1 MKSAIVIGSTGLVG
15 GYLISTLVKSTSF
28 EKVIALVRRPYFE
41 HYENVEEVVLD
52 FNKKDPFGSLKK
64 ADHVFCCLGSTIRK
78 AGSKKE
84 FRFVDFDLPVLFAKW
99 AEQNNCDTFSLVS
112 SIGADS
118 NSKIFYNKTKGEVEE
133 EIRNL
138 SFSKTQIFRPSLILG
153 KRNEFRPGELLGK
166 GIFTLLSPLIV
177 GTLKKYK
184 AIHARD
190 IAQGMVGHLSKNQYG
205 VKVFESDEIMTF

>member
-1 MKSAIVIGSTGLVG
+1 MKSATVVGSTGLVG
-15 GYLISTLVKSTSF
+15 KYLIDTLINSNTFDRVT
-28 EKVIALVRRPYFE
+28 ALVRSPYFRD
-41 HYENVEEVVLD
+41 YKKIEEIVLD
-52 FNKKDPFGSLKK
+52 FNKEDPFEGLKK

-112 SIGADS
+112 SMGADS
-118 NSKIFYNKTKGEVEE
+118 NSKIFYNRTKGDVEN
-133 EIRNL
+133 EIKKF
-138 SFSKTQIFRPSLILG
+138 SFSKTQIYRPSLILG

-166 GIFTLLSPLIV
+166 GLFTLLNPLMV
-177 GTLKKYK
+177 STLKKYK

-205 VKVFESDEIMTF
+205 VKVVESDEIMTF

>member
-166 GIFTLLSPLIV
+166 GVFTLLSPLMV

-190 IAQGMVGHLSKNQYG
+190 IAQGMVSHLSKNQYG
-205 VKVFESDEIMTF
+205 VNVVESDEIMTF

>member
-15 GYLISTLVKSTSF
+15 GYLISTLAKSTSF

-112 SIGADS
+112 SIGANS
-118 NSKIFYNKTKGEVEE
+118 NSKIFYNKIKGEVEE

-153 KRNEFRPGELLGK
+153 KRSEFRPGESLGK
-166 GIFTLLSPLIV
+166 GVFTLLSPLMV
-177 GTLKKYK
+177 GNLKKYK

-205 VKVFESDEIMTF
+205 VKVVESDEIMTF

>member
-1 MKSAIVIGSTGLVG
+1 MKSAIVIGSSGLVG
-15 GYLISTLVKSTSF
+15 GYLISTLAKSTSF

-52 FNKKDPFGSLKK
+52 FNKKNPFGSLKK
-64 ADHVFCCLGSTIRK
+64 ANHVFCCLGSTIRK

>member
-15 GYLISTLVKSTSF
+15 GYLISTLAKSKSF

-41 HYENVEEVVLD
+41 HYENVDEVVLD
-52 FNKKDPFGSLKK
+52 FNKEDPFSSLKK

-84 FRFVDFDLPVLFAKW
+84 FRFVDFHLPVLFAKW
-99 AEQNNCDTFSLVS
+99 AKKNNCDTFSLVS
-112 SIGADS
+112 SMGADS
-118 NSKIFYNKTKGEVEE
+118 KSKIFYNRTKGDVEE
-133 EIRNL
+133 EIKKF
-138 SFSKTQIFRPSLILG
+138 SFLKTQIFRPSLIMG

-166 GIFTLLSPLIV
+166 GVFTLLNPLMV

-205 VKVFESDEIMTF
+205 VKVVESNEIMIF

>member
-1 MKSAIVIGSTGLVG
+1 MRSAIVVGSTGLVG
-15 GYLISTLVKSTSF
+15 KHLIHTLINSNTF
-28 EKVIALVRRPYFE
+28 DRVIALVRSPCFKDYKKI
-41 HYENVEEVVLD
+41 EEIVLD
-52 FNKKDPFGSLKK
+52 FNKEDPFEGLKK

-84 FRFVDFDLPVLFAKW
+84 FRFVDFDLPALFAKW

-118 NSKIFYNKTKGEVEE
+118 SSKIFYNKTKGEIEE
-133 EIRNL
+133 EIINRNFL
-138 SFSKTQIFRPSLILG
+138 KIQIFRPSLILG

-166 GIFTLLSPLIV
+166 GIFTLLSPLMI

-190 IAQGMVGHLSKNQYG
+190 IAQGMVGHLFKDQYG
-205 VKVFESDEIMTF
+205 VKVIESDEIMTF

>member
-1 MKSAIVIGSTGLVG
+1 MRSAIVVGSTGLVG
-15 GYLISTLVKSTSF
+15 KHLIDTLINSNTFDS
-28 EKVIALVRRPYFE
+28 VIALVRSPYFKD
-41 HYENVEEVVLD
+41 YKKIEEVVLD
-52 FNKKDPFGSLKK
+52 FNKKDPFKGLKK

-84 FRFVDFDLPVLFAKW
+84 FRFVDFDLPALFAKW

-118 NSKIFYNKTKGEVEE
+118 SSKIFYNKTKGEVEE
-133 EIRNL
+133 EIRNRNFL
-138 SFSKTQIFRPSLILG
+138 KIQIFRPSIILG

-166 GIFTLLSPLIV
+166 GIFTLLSPLMIR
-177 GTLKKYK
+177 TLKKYK

-190 IAQGMVGHLSKNQYG
+190 IAQGMVGHLFKDQYG

>member
-112 SIGADS
+112 SIGADI

-166 GIFTLLSPLIV
+166 GVFTLLSPLMV

-190 IAQGMVGHLSKNQYG
+190 IAQGMVSHLSKNQYG
-205 VKVFESDEIMTF
+205 VNVVESDEIMTF

>member
-15 GYLISTLVKSTSF
+15 GYLISTLAKSKSF

-41 HYENVEEVVLD
+41 HYENVDEVVLD
-52 FNKKDPFGSLKK
+52 FNKEDPFSSLKK
-64 ADHVFCCLGSTIRK
+64 VDHVFCCLGSTIRK

-84 FRFVDFDLPVLFAKW
+84 FRFVDFHLPVLFAKW
-99 AEQNNCDTFSLVS
+99 AKKNNCDTFSLVS
-112 SIGADS
+112 SMGADS
-118 NSKIFYNKTKGEVEE
+118 KSKIFYNRTKGDVEE
-133 EIRNL
+133 EIKKF
-138 SFSKTQIFRPSLILG
+138 SFSKTQIFRPSLIMG

-166 GIFTLLSPLIV
+166 GVFTLLNPLMV

-205 VKVFESDEIMTF
+205 VKVVESNEIMIF

>member
-1 MKSAIVIGSTGLVG
+1 MRSAIVVGSTGLVG
-15 GYLISTLVKSTSF
+15 KQLIHTLINSNTF
-28 EKVIALVRRPYFE
+28 DRVIALVRSPCFKDYKKI
-41 HYENVEEVVLD
+41 EEIVLD
-52 FNKKDPFGSLKK
+52 FNKEDPFEGLKK

-84 FRFVDFDLPVLFAKW
+84 FRFVDFDLPALFAKW

-118 NSKIFYNKTKGEVEE
+118 SSKIFYNKTKGEIEE
-133 EIRNL
+133 EIINRNFL
-138 SFSKTQIFRPSLILG
+138 KIQIFRPSLILG

-166 GIFTLLSPLIV
+166 GIFTLLSPLMI

-190 IAQGMVGHLSKNQYG
+190 IAQGMVGHLFKDQYG
-205 VKVFESDEIMTF
+205 VKVIESDEIMTF

>member
-15 GYLISTLVKSTSF
+15 GYLISTLAKSTSF

-99 AEQNNCDTFSLVS
+99 AKENNCDTFSLVS

-118 NSKIFYNKTKGEVEE
+118 NSKIFYNKTKGEAEE

-153 KRNEFRPGELLGK
+153 KRSEFRPGELLGK
-166 GIFTLLSPLIV
+166 GVFTLLSPLMV

-205 VKVFESDEIMTF
+205 VNVVESDEIMTF